1 MTCNTCQPMS
11 SPVRTDLT
19 NRYGQSI
26 LGKSIIGRSTAGYD
40 LRTVGD
46 GMYGLGQARSG
57 TIENGFRRLG
67 VPKTE
72 AQRVA
77 THMARYGNANLPP
90 RGAGLVGQQKL
101 EGEVNWGNVFGGVI
115 IGVIFGWLVFSR
127 SGRKV
132 GYYSGQRIAGKIKG

>member
-1 MTCNTCQPMS
+1 ME
-11 SPVRTDLT
+11 

-26 LGKSIIGRSTAGYD
+26 LGKSILGRSTAGYD

-72 AQRVA
+72 AERVA
-77 THMARYGNANLPP
+77 THMARYGTANLPV
-90 RGAGLVGQQKL
+90 RGTGLATKQKL
-101 EGEVNWGNVFGGVI
+101 EGEVNWGNVFGGIVL
-115 IGVIFGWLVFSR
+115 GVVVGYFLFAK
-127 SGRKV
+127 SGRQISYYAGERMAKKV
-132 GYYSGQRIAGKIKG
+132 KG